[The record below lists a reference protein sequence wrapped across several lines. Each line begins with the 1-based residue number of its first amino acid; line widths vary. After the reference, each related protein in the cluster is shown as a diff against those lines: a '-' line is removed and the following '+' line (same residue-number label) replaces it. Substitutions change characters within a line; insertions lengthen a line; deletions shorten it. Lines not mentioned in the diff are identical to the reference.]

1 MFYLIESLLIVFKLL
16 KIFGVCE
23 SWMHLLGLIDHECHQ
38 AITIP
43 MTSVSQRTKLSL
55 NFVSCMKVKLATS

>member
-16 KIFGVCE
+16 KRFGVCE

-55 NFVSCMKVKLATS
+55 KFCIMYESKINY